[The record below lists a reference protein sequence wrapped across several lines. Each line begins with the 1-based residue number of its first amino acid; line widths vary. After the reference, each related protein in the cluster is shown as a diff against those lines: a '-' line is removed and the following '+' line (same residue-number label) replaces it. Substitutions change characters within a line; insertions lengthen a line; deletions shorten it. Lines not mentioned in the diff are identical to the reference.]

1 MNELSENMLSFQDIS
16 KSFPGVK
23 ALRDVSFSIRKGE
36 VHALVG
42 ENGAGKSTLLNILK
56 GIYQPDEGQ
65 IIYDGSSIKIK
76 SPGHASSIGIN
87 MVHQEINLVPE
98 LTVGQNILLGN
109 EPMGKGI
116 AINYRELY
124 RRCNEALKELDC
136 PFSDKEQVKK
146 LSAAQ
151 MQMIAIARS
160 LMYNSKVVAFD
171 EPTASLSNAE
181 TRHLFEIIN
190 KLKNNGTSII
200 YVSHRLEEI
209 FEIADRVTVL
219 RDGKVIDTLN
229 VKDVDKKTLVRL
241 MVGRE
246 VSEYMQH
253 TANYSTEE
261 VALKVENLTSD
272 GVFEN
277 VSFELKRGEILGISG
292 LVGSKRTDVVR
303 AIFGADK
310 FTSGNIYMN
319 GKPIK
324 IKSPNKAIKAGIAL
338 LPEERK
344 SQGFIKLMSNDMNVN
359 ISSLDK
365 SMKRGKLDYRALKK
379 NTEYYIKELK
389 ITPPNPDMETT
400 NLSGGNQQKIVLA
413 KWLSINSQ
421 IIIFDEPTR
430 GLDVGAKSEIYRLM
444 DEFVRNGNSII
455 MVSSELP
462 EILGM
467 SDRIIV
473 MHEGKAVATLNGAEA
488 TEVDVLHYAMGGN

>member
-1 MNELSENMLSFQDIS
+1 MNELSENMLSFQHIS

-98 LTVGQNILLGN
+98 LTVGQNRLLGN

-124 RRCNEALKELDC
+124 KRCNEALKELDC

>member
-1 MNELSENMLSFQDIS
+1 MLSFQHIS

>member
-1 MNELSENMLSFQDIS
+1 MNELSENMLSFQHIS

-124 RRCNEALKELDC
+124 KRCNEALKELDC

-272 GVFEN
+272 GVFDN

-310 FTSGNIYMN
+310 FTGGNIYMN

>member
-1 MNELSENMLSFQDIS
+1 M
-16 KSFPGVK
+16 
-23 ALRDVSFSIRKGE
+23 
-36 VHALVG
+36 G

-124 RRCNEALKELDC
+124 KRCNEALKELDC

-190 KLKNNGTSII
+190 KFKNNGTSII

-310 FTSGNIYMN
+310 FTGGNIYMN

>member
-1 MNELSENMLSFQDIS
+1 MNELSENMLSFQHIS

-124 RRCNEALKELDC
+124 KRCNEALKELDC
-136 PFSDKEQVKK
+136 RFSDKEQVKK

-261 VALKVENLTSD
+261 VALKVENVGYNFTQKKTRTMAYLAPKIFADQGFPTD
-272 GVFEN
+272 TVGQYNIFNAKGGKKFE
-277 VSFELKRGEILGISG
+277 SF
-292 LVGSKRTDVVR
+292 
-303 AIFGADK
+303 AK
-310 FTSGNIYMN
+310 FPGTNYVGNIGDLGAWPIDGPTSRQYPQMFHYVPENKKLLVIN
-319 GKPIK
+319 GQTDPVLMK
-324 IKSPNKAIKAGIAL
+324 
-338 LPEERK
+338 
-344 SQGFIKLMSNDMNVN
+344 FIVSNDFINV
-359 ISSLDK
+359 
-365 SMKRGKLDYRALKK
+365 A
-379 NTEYYIKELK
+379 E
-389 ITPPNPDMETT
+389 
-400 NLSGGNQQKIVLA
+400 
-413 KWLSINSQ
+413 
-421 IIIFDEPTR
+421 IIIPTGGTGARMTEPCC
-430 GLDVGAKSEIYRLM
+430 
-444 DEFVRNGNSII
+444 
-455 MVSSELP
+455 
-462 EILGM
+462 
-467 SDRIIV
+467 
-473 MHEGKAVATLNGAEA
+473 HEGDATFYVDKGTLSVYILDTRESFQIRDREALFVPKGMTYQLFNYENEPLRVLFSAVKL
-488 TEVDVLHYAMGGN
+488 

>member
-1 MNELSENMLSFQDIS
+1 MNELSENMLSFQHIS

-292 LVGSKRTDVVR
+292 LVGSKRTDGVR

>member
-1 MNELSENMLSFQDIS
+1 MNELSENMLSFQHIS

-124 RRCNEALKELDC
+124 KRCNEALKELDC

>member
-1 MNELSENMLSFQDIS
+1 MNELSENMLSFQHIS

-124 RRCNEALKELDC
+124 KRCNEALKELDC

-272 GVFEN
+272 GVFDN

-473 MHEGKAVATLNGAEA
+473 MHEGKAVATFNGAEA

>member
-1 MNELSENMLSFQDIS
+1 MNKQGGDMLSFQHIS

-23 ALRDVSFSIRKGE
+23 ALQDVSFSIRKGE

-56 GIYQPDEGQ
+56 GIYQPDEGT
-65 IIYDGSSIKIK
+65 IVYDGSNVKIK
-76 SPGHASSIGIN
+76 GPGHASSIGIN

-109 EPMGKGI
+109 EPMTKGI
-116 AINYRELY
+116 AINYSKLYSRCREVI
-124 RRCNEALKELDC
+124 EELEC
-136 PFSDKEQVKK
+136 PFSDKEQVKN

-181 TRHLFEIIN
+181 TKHLFKIID
-190 KLKNNGTSII
+190 KLKSNGTSII

-219 RDGKVIDTLN
+219 RDGKVIDTLD

-253 TANYSTEE
+253 TANYSTDE
-261 VALKVENLTSD
+261 VALKVENLTTD

-277 VSFELKRGEILGISG
+277 VSFDLKRGEILGISG

-310 FTSGNIYMN
+310 YTSGKIYMN
-319 GKPIK
+319 GKPLN
-324 IKSPNKAIKAGIAL
+324 IKSPSRAIKAGIAL

-365 SMKRGKLDYRALKK
+365 SMKHRMLNYKSLKN

-400 NLSGGNQQKIVLA
+400 NMSGGNQQKVVLA

-467 SDRIIV
+467 SDRILV
-473 MHEGKAVATLNGAEA
+473 MHEGKAMATLDGATA
-488 TEVDVLHYAMGGN
+488 SEVEVLHYAMGGN

>member
-1 MNELSENMLSFQDIS
+1 MNELSENMLSFQHIS

-98 LTVGQNILLGN
+98 LTVGQNILFGN

-124 RRCNEALKELDC
+124 KRCNEALKELDC

>member
-1 MNELSENMLSFQDIS
+1 MNELSENMLSFQHIS

-124 RRCNEALKELDC
+124 KRCNEALKELDC

-253 TANYSTEE
+253 TANYSKEE

>member
-1 MNELSENMLSFQDIS
+1 MNELSENMLSFQHIS

-124 RRCNEALKELDC
+124 KRCNEALKELDC

-219 RDGKVIDTLN
+219 RDGKVIDPLN

-365 SMKRGKLDYRALKK
+365 SMKRGKLDYRVLKK

>member
-1 MNELSENMLSFQDIS
+1 MNELSENMLSFQHIS

-124 RRCNEALKELDC
+124 KRCNEALKELDC

-241 MVGRE
+241 MVGSE

-365 SMKRGKLDYRALKK
+365 SMKRGKLDYRVLKK

>member
-1 MNELSENMLSFQDIS
+1 MNELSENMLSFQHIS

-124 RRCNEALKELDC
+124 KRCNEALKELDC

-365 SMKRGKLDYRALKK
+365 LDYRALKK

>member
-1 MNELSENMLSFQDIS
+1 MNELSENMLSFQHIS

-23 ALRDVSFSIRKGE
+23 ALSDVSFSIRKGE

-109 EPMGKGI
+109 EPMRKGI

-124 RRCNEALKELDC
+124 KRCNEALKELDC

-190 KLKNNGTSII
+190 KLKNNNTSII

-209 FEIADRVTVL
+209 FEIADRVTIL

-229 VKDVDKKTLVRL
+229 VKDVDKQTLVRL

-261 VALKVENLTSD
+261 VALKVENLTSE

-292 LVGSKRTDVVR
+292 LVGSKRTEVVR

-324 IKSPNKAIKAGIAL
+324 IKSPYRAIKAGIAL

-344 SQGFIKLMSNDMNVN
+344 SQGFIKLLSNDMNIN

-365 SMKRGKLDYRALKK
+365 SMKFGRLDYKALRK
-379 NTEYYIKELK
+379 NTEYYINELK
-389 ITPPNPDMETT
+389 ITPPNPEMETT

-467 SDRIIV
+467 SDRILV
-473 MHEGKAVATLNGAEA
+473 MHEGKAVATLNGTEA

>member
-1 MNELSENMLSFQDIS
+1 MNELSENMLSFQHIS

-124 RRCNEALKELDC
+124 KRCNEALKELDC

-253 TANYSTEE
+253 AANYSTEE

-277 VSFELKRGEILGISG
+277 VNFELKRGEILGISG

-365 SMKRGKLDYRALKK
+365 SMKRGKLDYRVLKK

>member
-1 MNELSENMLSFQDIS
+1 MNELSENMLSFQHIS

-124 RRCNEALKELDC
+124 KRCNEALKELDC

-253 TANYSTEE
+253 TANCSTEE

-365 SMKRGKLDYRALKK
+365 SMKRGKLDYRVLKK

>member
-1 MNELSENMLSFQDIS
+1 MLSFQHIS

-124 RRCNEALKELDC
+124 KRCNEALKELDC

-277 VSFELKRGEILGISG
+277 VNFELKRGEILGISG

-310 FTSGNIYMN
+310 FTGGNIYMN

>member
-1 MNELSENMLSFQDIS
+1 MNELSENMLSFQHIS

-124 RRCNEALKELDC
+124 KRCNEALKELDC

-219 RDGKVIDTLN
+219 RDGKEIDTLN

>member
-1 MNELSENMLSFQDIS
+1 MNELSENMLSFQHIS

-292 LVGSKRTDVVR
+292 LVGSKRTDVV
-303 AIFGADK
+303 D
-310 FTSGNIYMN
+310 
-319 GKPIK
+319 
-324 IKSPNKAIKAGIAL
+324 
-338 LPEERK
+338 RK
-344 SQGFIKLMSNDMNVN
+344 SV
-359 ISSLDK
+359 
-365 SMKRGKLDYRALKK
+365 
-379 NTEYYIKELK
+379 
-389 ITPPNPDMETT
+389 
-400 NLSGGNQQKIVLA
+400 V
-413 KWLSINSQ
+413 
-421 IIIFDEPTR
+421 
-430 GLDVGAKSEIYRLM
+430 
-444 DEFVRNGNSII
+444 
-455 MVSSELP
+455 
-462 EILGM
+462 
-467 SDRIIV
+467 
-473 MHEGKAVATLNGAEA
+473 
-488 TEVDVLHYAMGGN
+488 

>member
-1 MNELSENMLSFQDIS
+1 M
-16 KSFPGVK
+16 
-23 ALRDVSFSIRKGE
+23 
-36 VHALVG
+36 
-42 ENGAGKSTLLNILK
+42 
-56 GIYQPDEGQ
+56 
-65 IIYDGSSIKIK
+65 
-76 SPGHASSIGIN
+76 
-87 MVHQEINLVPE
+87 
-98 LTVGQNILLGN
+98 
-109 EPMGKGI
+109 
-116 AINYRELY
+116 
-124 RRCNEALKELDC
+124 
-136 PFSDKEQVKK
+136 
-146 LSAAQ
+146 
-151 MQMIAIARS
+151 
-160 LMYNSKVVAFD
+160 
-171 EPTASLSNAE
+171 
-181 TRHLFEIIN
+181 
-190 KLKNNGTSII
+190 
-200 YVSHRLEEI
+200 
-209 FEIADRVTVL
+209 TVL

-365 SMKRGKLDYRALKK
+365 SMKRGKLDYRVLKK

>member
-1 MNELSENMLSFQDIS
+1 MNELSENMLSFQHIS

-124 RRCNEALKELDC
+124 KRCNEALKELDC

-365 SMKRGKLDYRALKK
+365 SMKRGKLDYSVLKK

>member
-1 MNELSENMLSFQDIS
+1 MNELSENMLSFQHIS

-124 RRCNEALKELDC
+124 KRCNEALKELDC

-324 IKSPNKAIKAGIAL
+324 IKS
-338 LPEERK
+338 
-344 SQGFIKLMSNDMNVN
+344 QGFIKLMSNDMNVN

-365 SMKRGKLDYRALKK
+365 SMKRGKLDYRVLKK

>member
-1 MNELSENMLSFQDIS
+1 MNELSENMLSFQHIS

-124 RRCNEALKELDC
+124 KRCNEALKELDC

-253 TANYSTEE
+253 TANNSTEE

>member
-1 MNELSENMLSFQDIS
+1 MNELSENMLSFQHIS

-124 RRCNEALKELDC
+124 KRCNEALKELDC

-277 VSFELKRGEILGISG
+277 VNFELKRGEILGISG

-310 FTSGNIYMN
+310 FTGGNIYMN

-488 TEVDVLHYAMGGN
+488 TEVDVLHYAMGGI

>member
-1 MNELSENMLSFQDIS
+1 MNELSENMLSFQHIS

-124 RRCNEALKELDC
+124 KRCNEALKELDC

-190 KLKNNGTSII
+190 KFKNNGTSII

-310 FTSGNIYMN
+310 FTGGNIYMN

>member
-1 MNELSENMLSFQDIS
+1 MNELSENMLSFQHIS

-124 RRCNEALKELDC
+124 KRCNEALKELDC

-430 GLDVGAKSEIYRLM
+430 GLDVVAKSEIYRLM

>member
-1 MNELSENMLSFQDIS
+1 MNELSENMLSFQHIS

-124 RRCNEALKELDC
+124 KRCNEALKELDC

-292 LVGSKRTDVVR
+292 LVGSKRTDVVI

-365 SMKRGKLDYRALKK
+365 SMKRGKLDYRVLKK

-488 TEVDVLHYAMGGN
+488 TEVDVLYYAMGGN

>member
-1 MNELSENMLSFQDIS
+1 MNELSENMLSFQHIS

-124 RRCNEALKELDC
+124 KRCNEALKELDC

-365 SMKRGKLDYRALKK
+365 SIKRGKLDYRALKK

-389 ITPPNPDMETT
+389 ITPPNPNMETT

>member
-1 MNELSENMLSFQDIS
+1 MNELSKNMLSFQHIS

-23 ALRDVSFSIRKGE
+23 ALSDVSFSIRKGE

-109 EPMGKGI
+109 EPMRKGI
-116 AINYRELY
+116 VINYRELY
-124 RRCNEALKELDC
+124 KRCNEALKELDC

-181 TRHLFEIIN
+181 TKHLFEIIN

-229 VKDVDKKTLVRL
+229 VKDVDKKALVRL

-272 GVFEN
+272 GVFKN

-310 FTSGNIYMN
+310 FTSGNIYLN

-324 IKSPNKAIKAGIAL
+324 IKSPYKAIKAGIAL

-344 SQGFIKLMSNDMNVN
+344 SQGFIKLMSNDMNIN

-365 SMKRGKLDYRALKK
+365 SMKYGRLDYKALRK

-444 DEFVRNGNSII
+444 DEFVQNGNSII

-467 SDRIIV
+467 SDRIVV
-473 MHEGKAVATLNGAEA
+473 MHEGKTVATLNGAET
-488 TEVDVLHYAMGGN
+488 TEVDVLHYAMGGK

>member
-1 MNELSENMLSFQDIS
+1 MNELSENMLSFQHIS

-124 RRCNEALKELDC
+124 KRCNEALKELDC

-310 FTSGNIYMN
+310 FTGGNIYMN

>member
-1 MNELSENMLSFQDIS
+1 MNELSENMLSFQHIS

-124 RRCNEALKELDC
+124 KRCNEALKELDC
-136 PFSDKEQVKK
+136 RFSDKEQVKK

-190 KLKNNGTSII
+190 KFKNNGTSII

-473 MHEGKAVATLNGAEA
+473 MHEGKAVATFNGAEA

>member
-1 MNELSENMLSFQDIS
+1 MNELSENMLSFQHIS

-124 RRCNEALKELDC
+124 KRCNEALKELDC

-229 VKDVDKKTLVRL
+229 VKNVDKKTLVRL

>member
-1 MNELSENMLSFQDIS
+1 MNELSENMLSFQHIS

-124 RRCNEALKELDC
+124 KRCNEALKELDC
-136 PFSDKEQVKK
+136 PFSDKEQVKN

>member
-1 MNELSENMLSFQDIS
+1 MNELSENMLSFQHIS

-124 RRCNEALKELDC
+124 KRCNEALKELDC

-379 NTEYYIKELK
+379 NTEYYIKEPK

>member
-1 MNELSENMLSFQDIS
+1 MNELSENMLSFQHIS

-124 RRCNEALKELDC
+124 KRCNEALKELDC

-413 KWLSINSQ
+413 KCLSINSQ

>member
-1 MNELSENMLSFQDIS
+1 MNELSENMLSFQHIS

-87 MVHQEINLVPE
+87 MVHKEINLVPE

>member
-1 MNELSENMLSFQDIS
+1 MNELSENMLSFQHIS

-124 RRCNEALKELDC
+124 KRCNEALKELDC

-277 VSFELKRGEILGISG
+277 VNFELKRGEILGISG

-310 FTSGNIYMN
+310 FTGGNIYMN

-344 SQGFIKLMSNDMNVN
+344 TQGFIKLMSNDMNVN

>member
-1 MNELSENMLSFQDIS
+1 MNELSENMLSFQHIS

-365 SMKRGKLDYRALKK
+365 SMKCGKLDYRALKK

-389 ITPPNPDMETT
+389 ITPPTPDMETT